1 MKVYVGRVAWLWTK
15 VVWPS
20 TKRKQRLT
28 TPVVWYPRHPKS
40 SNSCCSANLS
50 KLKIPTIWICGI
62 SWKFSHNR
70 HSLDYEL
77 TNYTYISANYRRLLI
92 MEMWQRF
99 KETWFQS
106 SGNQNWWCYSRGG
119 WRQKTCEHDRQGG
132 DVHSCGAI
140 QFAVL
145 PPPRTPKRSGK
156 TGDRSVSDELRRE
169 RMKLTV
175 SRSSLYYKDW
185 MWVPTILFE
194 HIWGHNK
201 PHWNAA
207 LPFEGL
213 IFNIHI
219 PIQRPLRKQEEY
231 SPKSVGINQ
240 EQEVAQTEISKAF
253 ISWESLLKSSF
264 KLPAIT
270 TPLDK
275 KYAHFS
281 SQYISP
287 LKG

>member
-1 MKVYVGRVAWLWTK
+1 
-15 VVWPS
+15 
-20 TKRKQRLT
+20 
-28 TPVVWYPRHPKS
+28 
-40 SNSCCSANLS
+40 
-50 KLKIPTIWICGI
+50 
-62 SWKFSHNR
+62 
-70 HSLDYEL
+70 
-77 TNYTYISANYRRLLI
+77 
-92 MEMWQRF
+92 
-99 KETWFQS
+99 
-106 SGNQNWWCYSRGG
+106 
-119 WRQKTCEHDRQGG
+119 
-132 DVHSCGAI
+132 
-140 QFAVL
+140 
-145 PPPRTPKRSGK
+145 
-156 TGDRSVSDELRRE
+156 VSDELRRE